1 MAMVQAGTAL
11 NVIPDSVTIAG
22 TFRAFSKKSFN
33 ALRDRIEEVTPST
46 VSFTGQ
52 MHCHTPLCD

>member
-22 TFRAFSKKSFN
+22 TFRAFGKKSFN
-33 ALRDRIEEVTPST
+33 ALRDRIEEVTPC
-46 VSFTGQ
+46 TGSYTEQ
-52 MHCHTPLCD
+52 MNFHYTL

>member
-1 MAMVQAGTAL
+1 MVQAGTAL
-11 NVIPDSVTIAG
+11 NVIPESATIAG

-46 VSFTGQ
+46 GSCTEQ
-52 MHCHTPLCD
+52 MTCHCNF